1 MAPQA
6 EFLESER
13 NMTSRPI
20 FNYEGIQI
28 GVLQLP
34 VETSEEVWAARLA
47 IYAKPPPSQQE
58 QLAEMLSRKVSKS
71 REIADDIIERFKK
84 TNLQFFLEN
93 NVSNDLAILMSTHV
107 HHRLRAVDVTIN
119 GNQFTIDLMNLVI
132 SGDLETAYM
141 VLGYMQPDS
150 MAEPF
155 HFLSQEKIDD
165 LRAMIFEG
173 IRE

>member
-1 MAPQA
+1 M
-6 EFLESER
+6 ETR
-13 NMTSRPI
+13 N
-20 FNYEGIQI
+20 
-28 GVLQLP
+28 VLDWQGNVVGELTLP
-34 VETSEEVWAARLA
+34 SGTPENVWAAKLA
-47 IYAKPPPSQQE
+47 HYAKPPPSQQE

-150 MAEPF
+150 MTEPF
-155 HFLSQEKIDD
+155 HFLSQEKIDA